1 MKDGSGGDMYSMN
14 FISDPPL
21 RLQGGCAEEFIR
33 LSACAAL
40 VSYGACDQNKCA
52 SAN

>member
-33 LSACAAL
+33 LSTCAAL
-40 VSYGACDQNKCA
+40 VSYSACDQNKCA